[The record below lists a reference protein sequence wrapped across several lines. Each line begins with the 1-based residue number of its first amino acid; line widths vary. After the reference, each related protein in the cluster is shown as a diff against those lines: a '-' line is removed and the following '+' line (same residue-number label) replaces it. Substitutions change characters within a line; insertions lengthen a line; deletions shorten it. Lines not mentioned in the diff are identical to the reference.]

1 MIYIFKVIYSSFIK
15 NWTYSIVYNN
25 HWHDY
30 KIANILNL
38 TLFDYH
44 TELRRF
50 NFKTFINY
58 KKVTFQN
65 EEDAQKVANYL
76 NEKYGVILKLQ
87 GIV

>member
-1 MIYIFKVIYSSFIK
+1 
-15 NWTYSIVYNN
+15 
-25 HWHDY
+25 
-30 KIANILNL
+30 
-38 TLFDYH
+38 
-44 TELRRF
+44 LRRF